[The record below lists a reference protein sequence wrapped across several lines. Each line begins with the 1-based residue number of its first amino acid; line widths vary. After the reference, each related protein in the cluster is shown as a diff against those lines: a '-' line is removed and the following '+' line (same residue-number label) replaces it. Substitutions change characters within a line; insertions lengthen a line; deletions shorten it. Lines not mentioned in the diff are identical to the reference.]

1 MQKVLVVSAEDLR
14 PELARTALGQ
24 AEIELVLAPD
34 AESGWSAIREQ
45 QPRLV
50 IAALGGLDTTLAW
63 VRRIR
68 EDASTRG
75 VGLVVLLASV
85 LPAEEASLRRAGAS
99 AVMAGRIDPFLW
111 NGPIE
116 KLLGAAARRNASI
129 PVRVWVWYRFT
140 HEEKPVRGLAV
151 NISVH
156 GMLLEADRPV
166 EVEHGTQVETEFRL
180 TGQDQ
185 ALRAVARVVREAGES
200 SDGRRRFGI
209 EFLNLPAQAHDRIA
223 AFVEAGS
230 QAGTSERR

>member
-1 MQKVLVVSAEDLR
+1 MPKVLVVSAEDLR
-14 PELARTALGQ
+14 PDLARTVLGQ
-24 AEIELVLAPD
+24 AELELVQVSD
-34 AESGWSAIREQ
+34 AEAGWAAIREHR
-45 QPRLV
+45 PRVV
-50 IAALGGLDTTLAW
+50 IAALGGLEATAAW

-68 EDASTRG
+68 EDPSTRG
-75 VGLVVLLASV
+75 VGLVVLLPSA

-111 NGPIE
+111 NEPLE

-140 HEEKPVRGLAV
+140 HEEKPVRGLAL

-185 ALRAVARVVREAGES
+185 PLRAVARVVREADES
-200 SDGRRRFGI
+200 ADGRKRFGI
-209 EFLNLPAQAHDRIA
+209 EFLNLTPQVHDRIA

-230 QAGTSERR
+230 QAGPSER